1 MLKSLSSEVLMGSML
16 EICDRAMIIGALVCI
31 VCLSACICIGAE
43 ILECLE
49 NLGDSEI
56 FCGLGEVSS
65 SNGGDSG
72 MDSIGCDLIQ
82 TLSLVSFWIPLMS
95 AG

>member
-1 MLKSLSSEVLMGSML
+1 MLISLSSEVLSGSMT
-16 EICDRAMIIGALVCI
+16 EICDRPLICGALMCI
-31 VCLSACICIGAE
+31 FSLSACICIGAE

-56 FCGLGEVSS
+56 FFGLGEVSS

-72 MDSIGCDLIQ
+72 MDSIGCNLI
-82 TLSLVSFWIPLMS
+82 LY
-95 AG
+95 